1 MSERNAVLEPTDQ
14 ILDLSGSD
22 LCGSKLEGRLLRQGG
37 MRRCEPGPHVVEV
50 SFEQLEGEAHQSRK
64 AHQTVRLL
72 RLESLGFLASVQ
84 CSGRNLQELGSSRS
98 RKIEYCS
105 EALERLEGQAFA
117 NPGMQLGRVV
127 GP

>member
-1 MSERNAVLEPTDQ
+1 MSEGNAVLEPTDQ

-37 MRRCEPGPHVVEV
+37 MRRCEPSPHVVEV

-72 RLESLGFLASVQ
+72 RLESLCFLASVQ
-84 CSGRNLQELGSSRS
+84 CSGRNLQELGCPRS

-105 EALERLEGQAFA
+105 EALERFEGQAFA
-117 NPGMQLGRVV
+117 NPRMQLGSVV